1 MDYEELYSQLKE
13 VETGL
18 KNNIKNIKKT
28 EDNIAKN
35 AESGDL
41 KMLRK
46 NAENLSQ
53 LLSASQTMLEEFREI
68 AGSFD
73 EKAYFES
80 GDFARQLMQSCEEKG
95 VDVKGDFPIYE
106 MFPYRVRIDAENQ
119 DLYMNRKKVACM
131 RPSGFAA
138 MVKAGQEKLS
148 KVKFNADSFEKE
160 LAFGYDMALLKMGKR
175 PGTDI
180 YLKNIYKMMVPMS
193 RSKKEYDEQSFAY
206 DLARLYSLYSE
217 GHQETKDGRKFQ
229 FGPSRENGKAIRIL
243 DQYGKEQYLTTICF
257 YE

>member
-1 MDYEELYSQLKE
+1 MNYEELYSQLKD
-13 VETGL
+13 VEAKL
-18 KNNIKNIKKT
+18 KNNLKNMKKT
-28 EDNIAKN
+28 EDSIAKN
-35 AESGDL
+35 AEAGDL
-41 KMLRK
+41 KSVRK
-46 NAENLSQ
+46 NAESLAQ
-53 LLSASQTMLEEFREI
+53 LLSVSQAVLEEFRAI
-68 AGSFD
+68 ADSFD
-73 EKAYFES
+73 ERTYFES
-80 GDFARQLMQSCEEKG
+80 GDFARQLVQSCEENG
-95 VDVKGDFPIYE
+95 VDVKGEFPVYE
-106 MFPYRVRIDAENQ
+106 MFPYKVRIDAENQ

-131 RPSGFAA
+131 RPASFAG

-148 KVKFNADSFEKE
+148 RVKFNAESFEKE
-160 LAFGYDMALLKMGKR
+160 LAYGYEMALLKTGKR

-180 YLKNIYKMMVPMS
+180 YLKNIYKFMVPMS

-217 GHQETKDGRKFQ
+217 GHQETKDGKKFQ

>member
-68 AGSFD
+68 AGAFD

-80 GDFARQLMQSCEEKG
+80 GDFARQLMQCCEEKG

-119 DLYMNRKKVACM
+119 DLYMNRKNKAVHAC
-131 RPSGFAA
+131 
-138 MVKAGQEKLS
+138 
-148 KVKFNADSFEKE
+148 
-160 LAFGYDMALLKMGKR
+160 
-175 PGTDI
+175 
-180 YLKNIYKMMVPMS
+180 
-193 RSKKEYDEQSFAY
+193 
-206 DLARLYSLYSE
+206 
-217 GHQETKDGRKFQ
+217 DGCK
-229 FGPSRENGKAIRIL
+229 
-243 DQYGKEQYLTTICF
+243 
-257 YE
+257 